1 MSDGKEVKAWTLEQ
15 IMSKHLEPDRP
26 LMGPWVEES
35 DHDRIVAEL
44 RSEVA
49 QAKREAADA
58 MSGCCDCPM
67 FKAKGKTVARQARV
81 IEKLNRCLLGFTEY
95 FKAIK
100 KGEVGPPREKLRSF
114 ELVLLDSSESL
125 LKELEA
131 IEQGEGT

>member
-1 MSDGKEVKAWTLEQ
+1 MSEPRRWWISDSTANRIEPLPS
-15 IMSKHLEPDRP
+15 IKHLY
-26 LMGPWVEES
+26 VEVMAVE

-67 FKAKGKTVARQARV
+67 FKAQGKTVARQARV
-81 IEKLNRCLLGFTEY
+81 IEKYQQAVTKIWVSSDNCEHDMEPNTTMDFFRC
-95 FKAIK
+95 
-100 KGEVGPPREKLRSF
+100 EKCGIPSAF
-114 ELVLLDSSESL
+114 A
-125 LKELEA
+125 A